1 MTTKIDWCEIC
12 EEVSTHSKICEVC
25 GEDLVGRPAA
35 AAAGSGTPAA
45 AAASMSQEEAATIL
59 SAVEAH
65 RIGAASASAAVTSG
79 EGPSITS
86 VAQSWASQDQEL
98 LREAVRT
105 ATGAIATGDGGGDGE
120 WQTPPPEAMNP
131 SAASG
136 KDRPT
141 SRECI
146 ERIPRIAVGANSSIL
161 HECCITVQPP
171 VKCGPFGG
179 CGGSAGNAIKRKV
192 HTYDSAVVAEFGPAP
207 PYNHTGRLVHSSI
220 LHECCITVQPPVK
233 CGPFGGCGGSAG
245 NAIKR
250 KVHTYD
256 SAVVAEFG
264 PAPPYNHTGRLV
276 LCHPTTGRGGLE
288 PTTISS
294 LSANSN
300 YPTIAYMER
309 GEGVTFVRKALMA
322 QAAGA
327 SAVIVGNNCGVWPY
341 VMQDSAGEATKGV
354 VKMGNLKCDI
364 DDDDGKEGA
373 KDADDKDTEPDSTP
387 KDDSTSLK
395 IPVVMVKRSDGNYIR
410 KLLEQSPGC
419 TTRCTIAAKVLG
431 EKGGCIICT
440 DKFDVGDTVM
450 RLPSC
455 SHCFHEKCALTWLT
469 KHNTCPMC
477 RRELPTDDK
486 EYESRRRAE
495 GRSHAAASG
504 DSAGLEMSQ
513 WESLFG

>member
-45 AAASMSQEEAATIL
+45 LAAASMSQEEAATIL

-65 RIGAASASAAVTSG
+65 RIGAASASAAVSSG
-79 EGPSITS
+79 EGPSIAS

-105 ATGAIATGDGGGDGE
+105 ATGAIATGDGGGGDGE

-136 KDRPT
+136 KDRTPT

-146 ERIPRIAVGANSSIL
+146 ERIPRIAVGTNSSIL

-179 CGGSAGNAIKRKV
+179 CGGSAGNAIKRKL

-207 PYNHTGRLVHSSI
+207 PYS
-220 LHECCITVQPPVK
+220 
-233 CGPFGGCGGSAG
+233 
-245 NAIKR
+245 
-250 KVHTYD
+250 
-256 SAVVAEFG
+256 
-264 PAPPYNHTGRLV
+264 HTGRLV
-276 LCHPTTGRGGLE
+276 LCHPSTGRGGLE

-373 KDADDKDTEPDSTP
+373 KDADDKDTEPDSKP
-387 KDDSTSLK
+387 KDDSTGLK

-504 DSAGLEMSQ
+504 DSAGLETSQ

>member
-1 MTTKIDWCEIC
+1 MTTKVDWCEIC
-12 EEVSTHSKICEVC
+12 EEVSTHAKICEVC
-25 GEDLVGRPAA
+25 GEDLVERPAESSDGTAAGSGATATPAA
-35 AAAGSGTPAA
+35 AAAG
-45 AAASMSQEEAATIL
+45 ASMSQEEAATIL

-65 RIGAASASAAVTSG
+65 RIGAASASAAVASG

-86 VAQSWASQDQEL
+86 VAASWASQDQQL
-98 LREAVRT
+98 LLEAVRT

-141 SRECI
+141 SKECI

-192 HTYDSAVVAEFGPAP
+192 HS
-207 PYNHTGRLVHSSI
+207 
-220 LHECCITVQPPVK
+220 
-233 CGPFGGCGGSAG
+233 
-245 NAIKR
+245 
-250 KVHTYD
+250 YD

-294 LSANSN
+294 LAANSN

-309 GEGVTFVRKALMA
+309 GDGVTFVRKALMA

-327 SAVIVGNNCGVWPY
+327 SAVVVGNNCGVWPY
-341 VMQDSAGEATKGV
+341 VVQDSAGEATKGV
-354 VKMGNLKCDI
+354 VKMGNLKCDV
-364 DDDDGKEGA
+364 DDDDGGGRKDGEDDKKKDTSAAHEGGGDKKSPSDGKEGA
-373 KDADDKDTEPDSTP
+373 KDGDDKDTERDSTT
-387 KDDSTSLK
+387 KDDSTFLK
-395 IPVVMVKRSDGNYIR
+395 ILVVMVKRSDGNYIR
-410 KLLEQSPGC
+410 KLPEQSPGC

-450 RLPSC
+450 RLPFC

-504 DSAGLEMSQ
+504 DSAGLDTSQ

>member
-1 MTTKIDWCEIC
+1 MTTKIDWCKIC

-45 AAASMSQEEAATIL
+45 LAAASMSQEEAATIL

-65 RIGAASASAAVTSG
+65 RIGAASASAAVSSG
-79 EGPSITS
+79 EGPSIAS

-105 ATGAIATGDGGGDGE
+105 ATGAIATGDGGGGDGE

-192 HTYDSAVVAEFGPAP
+192 HA
-207 PYNHTGRLVHSSI
+207 
-220 LHECCITVQPPVK
+220 
-233 CGPFGGCGGSAG
+233 
-245 NAIKR
+245 
-250 KVHTYD
+250 YD

-341 VMQDSAGEATKGV
+341 VMQDSVGEATKGV

-373 KDADDKDTEPDSTP
+373 KDADDKDTEPDSKP
-387 KDDSTSLK
+387 KDDSTGLK

-504 DSAGLEMSQ
+504 DSAGLETSQ